1 MLQIIGTK
9 KCKETMKALR
19 FFKERGMN
27 HQFVDL
33 AQRSLSRGELE
44 HIAGHLGADNL
55 VDRDSRE
62 FKKRGMEY
70 MVYDP
75 LEELEENPGLLKTP
89 VIRTRK
95 QVLQGFNQEEL
106 LALVEDLDG

>member
-1 MLQIIGTK
+1 MIQIIGTK
-9 KCKETMKALR
+9 KCKGTMKALR
-19 FFKERGMN
+19 FLKERGID

-33 AQRSLSRGELE
+33 AQRNLSRGELE
-44 HIAGHLGADNL
+44 HVAQHLGADNL
-55 VDRDSRE
+55 LDRESKD

-70 MVYDP
+70 LVYDP

-95 QVLQGFNQEEL
+95 KVLQGFNPEEL
-106 LALVEDLDG
+106 QTLLDSSDG